1 MLTNPDDMANLYRGR
16 SKDASYQMLVHWES
30 GFRGEDYQEIDQS
43 ETRLPVTAM
52 FVNGLGRIEQ

>member
-1 MLTNPDDMANLYRGR
+1 MANLYRGR

>member
-1 MLTNPDDMANLYRGR
+1 MLPT
-16 SKDASYQMLVHWES
+16 KCWFIWES

-43 ETRLPVTAM
+43 ETRMPVTAM